1 MAFFKY
7 QFVNFDR
14 IISVVGEYD
23 CTMYIAIHWVDMQ
36 KVIEKEKEFVC
47 KRAMMW

>member
-23 CTMYIAIHWVDMQ
+23 CTMYIPIHWLDMQ
-36 KVIEKEKEFVC
+36 KLIENEKDFFC
-47 KRAMMW
+47 KRAMIL